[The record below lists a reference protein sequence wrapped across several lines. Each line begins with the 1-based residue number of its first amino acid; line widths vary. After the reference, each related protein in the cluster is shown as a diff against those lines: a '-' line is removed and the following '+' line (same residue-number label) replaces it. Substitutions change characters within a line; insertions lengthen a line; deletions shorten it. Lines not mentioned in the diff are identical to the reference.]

1 MPAAK
6 NSTTLWSSRPAFYLA
21 TIGAAVGLGS
31 IWHLPYLVGASGGSA
46 FVFVFTVACLMIAT
60 PLLAAE
66 FLIGRYS
73 RLSPPNAAGAVA
85 LKSGLTMR
93 WNVIGAC
100 IMNTAL

>member
-1 MPAAK
+1 
-6 NSTTLWSSRPAFYLA
+6 
-21 TIGAAVGLGS
+21 
-31 IWHLPYLVGASGGSA
+31 
-46 FVFVFTVACLMIAT
+46 MIAT

-66 FLIGRYS
+66 FIIGRYA

>member
-46 FVFVFTVACLMIAT
+46 FVFVFT
-60 PLLAAE
+60 
-66 FLIGRYS
+66 GRLPDDS
-73 RLSPPNAAGAVA
+73 DAAAGGRVHYWP
-85 LKSGLTMR
+85 LRTS
-93 WNVIGAC
+93 
-100 IMNTAL
+100 